1 MLSFFTNFCS
11 CTRGASAPSGEI
23 RKPVNAAGQ
32 STIKDG
38 ISIEIQE
45 GTTNKL
51 PNECSSIKAGSP
63 LQKRVTF
70 EEGTLGT
77 QGLQANSI
85 EDEKPLSFE
94 QVCDLFPYADDDEE
108 TIEKML
114 KALGY

>member
-11 CTRGASAPSGEI
+11 CTRGASDPLGEI

-32 STIKDG
+32 STINDG
-38 ISIEIQE
+38 RSIEILE
-45 GTTNKL
+45 GTTNEL
-51 PNECSSIKAGSP
+51 PKACSSIKDDSP

-70 EEGTLGT
+70 EEEALGT

-85 EDEKPLSFE
+85 DDVQPLSFE
-94 QVCDLFPYADDDEE
+94 QICDLLPFVDDDEKTIEE
-108 TIEKML
+108 TI